1 MLMQY
6 LRRDL
11 KAEDRQLPELNAG
24 AAAEWTAKNTADLL
38 SKCRELNVS
47 TVPLI
52 DCTIKNLHKQKTNH
66 IVLLAATQ
74 PGLKNLYKLVSVFKP

>member
-1 MLMQY
+1 M
-6 LRRDL
+6 DS
-11 KAEDRQLPELNAG
+11 
-24 AAAEWTAKNTADLL
+24 KNTADLL

-74 PGLKNLYKLVSVFKP
+74 PGLKNLYKLVSYSNLDHFIRHRVFRAVFSTCTARVL